1 MDSLTLAPFIADE
14 VHAGD
19 LTHMKEMAYAA
30 ALQQYRAGYGTMRRR
45 ELLGH
50 AGRLAALQA
59 LGGTALV
66 AHAQSVG
73 VNDTRILLG
82 QSAPFSGAAEQLGLQ
97 FHLGAQLYFEALNQK
112 GGVNGRR
119 IELVRMDDGYEPERC
134 AANTRQLIADGVFAL
149 FGYIGTPTSVVA
161 LPLASEAKVPF
172 FAPFT
177 GAEVLRDP
185 FNRYAIHVRASYYD
199 ETAAIVRQ
207 ITGTGIKKVAVFYQN
222 DAYGK
227 AGLEGV
233 TRALKALNMEP
244 SSTGTV
250 ERNTVDV
257 GKALA
262 DVMAQR
268 PEAIVQIGAYKAC
281 AAFIREARKRG
292 YAGNFY
298 NVSFVGTQALLDEL
312 GTDAKGVVVSQVMPF
327 PYTPVTGIS
336 GEYLNAVRAKQ
347 GRAANY
353 SGIEGFVAAKVFSE
367 AVQRAGRNLTRE
379 GFINAIQG
387 MRNLDLGGF
396 PVDFGPNKHTGSKF
410 VELTLLTEDGRIRR

>member
-1 MDSLTLAPFIADE
+1 
-14 VHAGD
+14 
-19 LTHMKEMAYAA
+19 
-30 ALQQYRAGYGTMRRR
+30 MRRR
-45 ELLGH
+45 EILGY
-50 AGRLAALQA
+50 AGRVAGLQA
-59 LGGTALV
+59 LGGVAMT

-73 VNDTRILLG
+73 VSDNRILLG

-97 FHLGAQLYFEALNQK
+97 FHLGAQLYFEALNHK

-119 IELVRMDDGYEPERC
+119 IELTRLDDGYEPERC

-161 LPLASEAKVPF
+161 LPLATEAKVPF

-177 GAEVLRDP
+177 GAQVLREP
-185 FNRYAIHVRASYYD
+185 FNRYAIHVRASYFD

-207 ITGTGIKKVAVFYQN
+207 ITGTGIKKISVFYQN

-233 TRALKALNMEP
+233 TRALKTLNLEP
-244 SSTGTV
+244 ASLGTV

-257 GKALA
+257 SKALA
-262 DVMAQR
+262 DIMAQK
-268 PEAIVQIGAYKAC
+268 PEAIVQISAYKSC

-292 YAGNFY
+292 FVGNFY

-312 GTDAKGVVVSQVMPF
+312 GPDAKGVVVSQVMPF

-336 GEYLNAVRAKQ
+336 GEYLNAVKAKQ

-353 SGIEGFVAAKVFSE
+353 SGIEGFVAAKVFTE
-367 AVQRAGRNLTRE
+367 AVNRAGRNLTRDS
-379 GFINAIQG
+379 FINAIQG

-396 PVDFGPNKHTGSKF
+396 PVDFAPNKHTGSRF